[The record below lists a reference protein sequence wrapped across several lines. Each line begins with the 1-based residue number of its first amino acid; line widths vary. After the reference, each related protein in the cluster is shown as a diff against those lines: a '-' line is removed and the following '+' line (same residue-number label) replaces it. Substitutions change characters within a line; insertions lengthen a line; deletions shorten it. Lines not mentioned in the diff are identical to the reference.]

1 MINKEQ
7 IKNYIIV
14 LKNNKELMDKYPV
27 DVYLALEYYNIS
39 DNLEYFINN
48 LLGIP
53 QDVYELMTDYV
64 FWGKIYDWDRNE
76 ITNIDDVVNV
86 ILQCLGQDT

>member
-1 MINKEQ
+1 MINKGQ

-14 LKNNKELMDKYPV
+14 LKNNKELMDKYHV
-27 DVYLALEYYNIS
+27 DVYLALGYDNIS

-53 QDVYELMTDYV
+53 QSVYELITDYV
-64 FWGKIYDWDRNE
+64 NWEKIYDWNGNE
-76 ITNIDDVVNV
+76 ITNIDDVVN
-86 ILQCLGQDT
+86 IIAKCLGQDT